1 MENLPNILYV
11 DDEEINLRIFI
22 NAFRKYYNIFTA
34 ISGREGLEILEKQQ
48 VDLII
53 TDQRMP
59 EMTGVEFLEIVIV
72 KHPEPNRILL
82 TAYSDFN
89 AVTNAINVGK
99 IFQFVPKP
107 WKKDELKPI
116 LDKAIEIYLLKKYNS
131 KLLLDIKNEL
141 NEKKIILAKL
151 EKALQKANE
160 SEELK
165 SAFLRNISHEIRTP
179 MNAIL
184 GFSEMLKNE
193 FKNIDNEFVKIIQE
207 NIEILLVQ
215 IENIIELSKL
225 QTEKSNIDKSCFN
238 LHDLCNE
245 IFENISITQNIQV
258 KLIKKFDKDLIIS
271 TDEKKLKTIL
281 NKIIE
286 NSIKFTHQGTIEFGY
301 IIENMQIKFF
311 VIDTGIG
318 ILQEDIA
325 NIFKPFY
332 KIEHNSKLY
341 KGTGLGLATA
351 LIYANLIDAKITV
364 DSEFGKG
371 SAFYVTFD
379 FK

>member
-160 SEELK
+160 SDELK